1 MSDMLNCLLLLT
13 AVCTYQD
20 AVPEP
25 PAAPDA
31 PAQDAPAALPE
42 TTPDNVRAFLD
53 EAQARLYDPQ
63 ASGLQG
69 LSFDLPY
76 DMPPLG
82 SLGVIHVEWAKGAEP
97 IATMTLTE
105 GLELPPQIPAEAL
118 EAQAVQQGKQF
129 LGSMLN
135 RPIGSLLEAGVATMG
150 GVRDGLVA
158 VNYAA
163 PDAAA
168 QGIVS
173 QAYLF
178 DEDNMLQRSVA
189 EIEAP
194 GPMGEMKVSMTQAFS
209 WKPADG
215 AADKLIV
222 DSQVI
227 DMDFGFMQ
235 QKTTASFGYRQLGE
249 ILLLVRTSTVSELP
263 AMMGGGEQTQVLEA
277 RNLVVNGAAVANPEP
292 APAPAD
298 TPTEAPTDT
307 GEPAPEGG

>member
-105 GLELPPQIPAEAL
+105 GLELPPH
-118 EAQAVQQGKQF
+118 
-129 LGSMLN
+129 N